1 MLKRTRGVNERK
13 LRQLRKHDRKQ
24 KHRPKRNVLKLKR
37 LKGLREKLLKRLR
50 KNDARLRKLKEQ
62 E

>member
-1 MLKRTRGVNERK
+1 MLKRTRDVNERK

-24 KHRPKRNVLKLKR
+24 KHRPKENVLKLKR
-37 LKGLREKLLKRLR
+37 LKGLREKLLSRLR
-50 KNDARLRKLKEQ
+50 KNVARLKKLKEQ